1 MVKYQG
7 EFSFMKN
14 GEKYVVGEVLVNRN
28 SFRQGTVMNIVE
40 DDNNQTEAVN
50 IQYEDSSTEWITVSN
65 VSRLLLETDPKPN
78 STNLNES
85 PKAYWNV

>member
-28 SFRQGTVMNIVE
+28 SFRQVTVMNIVE
-40 DDNNQTEAVN
+40 DELTTLAAA
-50 IQYEDSSTEWITVSN
+50 YTSSAHQAGKI
-65 VSRLLLETDPKPN
+65 KKN
-78 STNLNES
+78 STR
-85 PKAYWNV
+85 KK